1 MGLYVNP
8 GNEEFYN
15 ASLRS
20 KIYVD
25 KTEMIKF
32 TNSQLFGEHKNIC
45 VSRPRRFGKSIAA
58 NMLVAYYSRG
68 CDSKELFEK
77 FKIAGDVGFE
87 EHLNK
92 YNVIHLNMQQ
102 FLGRTKTIDEM
113 LELLTRKVTRE
124 LKREF
129 SDVTYYE
136 EDLVSVIEEIYSQ
149 THSFFIFIIDEWDC
163 IFRVKGNDTDAQKIY
178 LNFLR
183 NLLKNQPYCVL
194 AYMTGIL
201 PIKKY
206 GEHSALNMF
215 DEYSMTNQRELAE
228 FTGFTE
234 QEVQELCP
242 AYDMPY
248 EKMKQWYDGYDLK
261 GIQIYNPRSVV
272 MSLLGHDFDSYWTK
286 TETYEALKKYIQMDM
301 YNLKE
306 LVTKLI
312 AGSSVAI
319 NPDKFQNDMTTFA
332 SADDVLTLLVHL
344 GYLTYDFDTRT
355 VHIPNQEVQKE
366 FINCIEDGGWEPVM
380 DAIRK
385 SEELLSATISG
396 DEDTVAKIIEHVHQ
410 ENTSILAYNDEN
422 SLACVISLAYYSAK
436 KNYVIY
442 RELVGSKVFADLV
455 FIPRKTTQTPAIVV
469 ELKWNQT
476 ADAAIDQIK
485 RKEYVQS
492 LKDYRGE
499 VLLVGINY
507 ESKDSDG
514 ENYKK
519 HFCKIERVTIAAGG
533 GTGNLCRK

>member
-8 GNEEFYN
+8 GNEEFDR
-15 ASLRS
+15 ATKS

-25 KTEMIKF
+25 KTGMISF
-32 TNSQLFGEHKNIC
+32 INQNLNTEHQNIC

-68 CDSKELFEK
+68 CNSKELFEK
-77 FKIAGDVGFE
+77 LKIAGDAGFE

-183 NLLKNQPYCVL
+183 DLLKNQPYCVL

-385 SEELLSATISG
+385 SEELLNATISG
-396 DEDTVAKIIEHVHQ
+396 DEDTVARIIEHVHQ

-442 RELVGSKVFADLV
+442 RELVGGKGFADLV
-455 FIPRKTTQTPAIVV
+455 FIPRKTTQAPAIVV
-469 ELKWNQT
+469 ELKRNQT

-492 LKDYRGE
+492 LKDYRGRS
-499 VLLVGINY
+499 VVGRN
-507 ESKDSDG
+507 
-514 ENYKK
+514 
-519 HFCKIERVTIAAGG
+519 
-533 GTGNLCRK
+533 